1 MKTNEKGFLGSF
13 VNDFKVGDLVTW
25 SEFERDENFVYSSI
39 TRNGAIIK
47 IRTRNMPYNDRY
59 VWIADV
65 LPFGE
70 TQTKE
75 VYLNILRKG
84 TN

>member
-1 MKTNEKGFLGSF
+1 
-13 VNDFKVGDLVTW
+13 
-25 SEFERDENFVYSSI
+25 
-39 TRNGAIIK
+39 
-47 IRTRNMPYNDRY
+47 MPYNDRY
-59 VWIADV
+59 VWVADV